1 MKIDSIGIFLTRRC
15 NFRCIYCCTE
25 TGADPSDKMTFEELK
40 ETILQAK
47 ALGTREIVIPGE
59 GEPFLDENLFP
70 LIDFAV
76 SNGLKI
82 KIFTNGALIDRY
94 KAAILFKKKVNII
107 FKLHSL
113 DRKIYDCLAGK
124 SDAVNWT
131 EFHNKNNVNKII
143 KIPSG
148 LKYLLEAGYGNLS
161 HPLFSE
167 TLLQIETVVV
177 EKNLRCVPIIAQLCN
192 DLGIDCMVE
201 TLIGSVTSDNNASV
215 LGISSEE
222 ELKLFN
228 ALKRIMGWKFIMRQK
243 LRCRFETNPF
253 IDVSG
258 NIRYCF
264 CLPADIGNIRNTPL
278 AVLHNKELSFR
289 KSIGMISKK
298 IDIHRRGFRYCASR
312 KALNGCF
319 PEVVS

>member
-15 NFRCIYCCTE
+15 NFRCVYCCTE

-76 SNGLKI
+76 INGLKV
-82 KIFTNGALIDRY
+82 KVFTNGALIDRY
-94 KAAILFKKKVNII
+94 AAETLFQKKVNII

-124 SDAVNWT
+124 SNATNWT
-131 EFHNKNNVNKII
+131 DFHNRNNVNKI
-143 KIPSG
+143 KSIPSG
-148 LKYLLEAGYGNLS
+148 LKYLLETGYGNLS
-161 HPLFSE
+161 SPLFSE

-177 EKNLRCVPIIAQLCN
+177 EKNLKCVPIIAQLCK
-192 DLGIDCMVE
+192 DLGVDCMVE
-201 TLIGSVTSDNNASV
+201 TLIKSVVADNHTSE
-215 LGISSEE
+215 LGVSSEE

-228 ALKRIMGWKFIMRQK
+228 VLKDIMGLRFMLRQK
-243 LRCRFETNPF
+243 VRCRFETNPF
-253 IDVSG
+253 IDLSG

-264 CLPADIGNIRNTPL
+264 CLPADMGNIRDTPL

-289 KSIGMISKK
+289 KSIGMISKR
-298 IDIHRRGFRYCASR
+298 IDIHRRGFRHCASR
-312 KALNGCF
+312 KALSGCF